1 MTKSVDFYFDFA
13 SPNAYFAHK
22 VLPSVCAR
30 CEAEIVLK
38 PALLGGIFRGTNN
51 QAPMVAFASVKGK
64 VAYEMLEVQRF
75 IARHQLS
82 AFKMNSSFPV
92 NTLMLMR
99 AAMTFDDQDLL
110 QAFLNAGM
118 RAMWELDR
126 KMDDADIF
134 VRTLTELGFDGAG
147 LLAATQDASIKEA
160 LKSATETAVARG
172 IFGLPT
178 FFVGEEMFFGKERL
192 GQVEDMLGGER

>member
-30 CEAEIVLK
+30 YEAEIVLK
-38 PALLGGIFRGTNN
+38 PVLLGGIFRATNN

-118 RAMWELDR
+118 RSMWELDR
-126 KMDDADIF
+126 KMDDAVIF

-147 LLAATQDASIKEA
+147 LLAATQDAAIKEA